1 MVVLVISIL
10 SIALAL
16 AYLGMVL
23 FLRRGWLAVK
33 MFNLKST
40 HFKTTV
46 SILIA
51 ARNEEDKIL
60 NTINDILAQDY
71 PADLMEL
78 IVVDDHSTDK
88 TSEIVL
94 SFANRGVKLIVLNEN
109 EPLNSYKKKAITEA
123 IKLSDSELIITTDA
137 DCRMSPAWL
146 KTIIGFYESGDYK
159 MISSP
164 VIYFEEKSNFEEMQT
179 LDFLF
184 LSGLG
189 AAGIGNKMPSTCS
202 GANLAYQREVFY
214 ELKGFQGIDELA
226 SGDDE
231 LFLHKVA
238 SVYPDGIGFCKSR
251 DAIVYTHAKSSLSEF
266 IQQRKRWA
274 SKSTKYKNKA
284 IVFIGVSVWI
294 FNFMIFLSSIL
305 GFFNPFYWY
314 LCLISISIKALA
326 EISLLVPVCS
336 FANRSKL
343 LWYVPIL
350 TVLHMFYLMYIG
362 IAGNSGKYIWKGRM
376 VR

>member
-1 MVVLVISIL
+1 MVVLVISVV
-10 SIALAL
+10 SFALAL
-16 AYLGMVL
+16 AYFGMVL
-23 FLRRGWLAVK
+23 FLRRGWLAVET
-33 MFNLKST
+33 FNLKST
-40 HFKTTV
+40 RFKTTV

-51 ARNEEDKIL
+51 ARNEEDKIF

-78 IVVDDHSTDK
+78 IVVDDHSTDQ

-94 SFANRGVKLIVLNEN
+94 SFADRGVKLIVLNEN

-146 KTIIGFYESGDYK
+146 KTIIGFYESGNYK

-164 VIYFEEKSNFEEMQT
+164 VIYFEEKSKFEEMQT

-238 SVYPDGIGFCKSR
+238 LVYPDGIGFCKSR
-251 DAIVYTHAKSSLSEF
+251 DAIVYTHAKSNLKEF

-284 IVFIGVSVWI
+284 IVVIGVSVWI

-305 GFFNPFYWY
+305 GLFNPYFWY
-314 LCLISISIKALA
+314 LGLICISIKALA
-326 EISLLVPVCS
+326 EMSLLIPLCS
-336 FANRSKL
+336 FASRSKL

-362 IAGNSGKYIWKGRM
+362 IAGNSGKYNWKGRM

>member
-1 MVVLVISIL
+1 
-10 SIALAL
+10 
-16 AYLGMVL
+16 MVL
-23 FLRRGWLAVK
+23 FLRRGWAAVET
-33 MFNLKST
+33 FNLKSA

-51 ARNEEDKIL
+51 ARNEEDKIF

-71 PADLMEL
+71 PADLMQL
-78 IVVDDHSTDK
+78 IVVDDHSTDQ

-94 SFANRGVKLIVLNEN
+94 SFADRGVKLIVLNEN

-137 DCRMSPAWL
+137 DCRMSSAWL
-146 KTIIGFYESGDYK
+146 KTIIGFYESGNYK

-164 VIYFEEKSNFEEMQT
+164 VIYFEEKSKFEEMQT

-274 SKSTKYKNKA
+274 SKSTKYKNKV
-284 IVFIGVSVWI
+284 IVFIGISVWI
-294 FNFMIFLSSIL
+294 FNFIIILSAIM
-305 GFFNPFYWY
+305 GFFNSFYWY
-314 LCLISISIKALA
+314 LCLVSIGLKALA
-326 EISLLVPVCS
+326 EISLLIPVCR

-350 TVLHMFYLMYIG
+350 TVVHMFYLMYIG
-362 IAGNSGKYIWKGRM
+362 IAGNSGKYNWKGRM

>member
-1 MVVLVISIL
+1 LVVLIVSII

-16 AYLGMVL
+16 AYLGLML
-23 FLRRGWLAVK
+23 FLRRGWLALQA
-33 MFNLKST
+33 FNLNST
-40 HFKTTV
+40 RFKTRV

-51 ARNEEDKIL
+51 ARNEEDKIF
-60 NTINDILAQDY
+60 NTIKDILAQDY

-78 IVVDDHSTDK
+78 IVVDDHSSDQ
-88 TSEIVL
+88 TSQIVL
-94 SFANRGVKLIVLNEN
+94 SFADRGVKLIVLNEDK
-109 EPLNSYKKKAITEA
+109 PLNSYKKKAITEA

-146 KTIIGFYESGDYK
+146 KTIIGFYESGNYK

-164 VIYFEEKSNFEEMQT
+164 VIYFEEKSKFEEMQT

-214 ELKGFQGIDELA
+214 ELKGFKGIDELA

-238 SVYPDGIGFCKSR
+238 SVYPNGIGFCKSR
-251 DAIVYTHAKSSLSEF
+251 DAIVYTHAKSSLKEF

-284 IVFIGVSVWI
+284 IVVIGVSVWI
-294 FNFMIFLSSIL
+294 FNFMIFFSSIL
-305 GFFNPFYWY
+305 GFFNPYFWY
-314 LCLISISIKALA
+314 LGLISICIKAFA
-326 EISLLVPVCS
+326 EMTILIPLCS
-336 FANRSKL
+336 FANRIKL

-350 TVLHMFYLMYIG
+350 TVLHMFYIMYIG
-362 IAGNSGKYIWKGRM
+362 IAGNSGKYNWKGRI
-376 VR
+376 VH

>member
-1 MVVLVISIL
+1 MVVLVVSIV
-10 SIALAL
+10 SITLAL
-16 AYLGMVL
+16 AYLGLIL
-23 FLRRGWLAVK
+23 FLRRGWFAVEA
-33 MFNLKST
+33 FNLKST
-40 HFKTTV
+40 RFKTRV

-51 ARNEEDKIL
+51 ARNEEDKIF

-71 PADLMEL
+71 PANLMEL
-78 IVVDDHSTDK
+78 IVVDDHSSDQ

-94 SFANRGVKLIVLNEN
+94 SFADRGVKLIVLNEDK
-109 EPLNSYKKKAITEA
+109 PLNSYKKKAIPEA

-146 KTIIGFYESGDYK
+146 KTIIGYYESGDYK

-164 VIYFEEKSNFEEMQT
+164 VIYFEEKSKFEEMQT

-251 DAIVYTHAKSSLSEF
+251 DAIVYTHAKSSLKEF

-274 SKSTKYKNKA
+274 SKSTKYKNKI
-284 IVFIGVSVWI
+284 IVLIGVSVWI
-294 FNFMIFLSSIL
+294 FNFMIFFSSIL
-305 GFFNPFYWY
+305 GFFNPYFWY
-314 LCLISISIKALA
+314 LGLISICIKAFA
-326 EISLLVPVCS
+326 EMTILIPLCS

-350 TVLHMFYLMYIG
+350 TVLHMFYILYIG
-362 IAGNSGKYIWKGRM
+362 IAGNSGKYNWKGRM

>member
-1 MVVLVISIL
+1 LVVLVVSIV

-16 AYLGMVL
+16 AYLGLML
-23 FLRRGWLAVK
+23 FLRRGWFAVEA
-33 MFNLKST
+33 FNLKST
-40 HFKTTV
+40 RFKTTV

-51 ARNEEDKIL
+51 ARNEEDKIF
-60 NTINDILAQDY
+60 NTIKDILAQDY

-78 IVVDDHSTDK
+78 IVVDDHSSDQ

-94 SFANRGVKLIVLNEN
+94 SFAERGVKLIVLNEDK
-109 EPLNSYKKKAITEA
+109 PLNSYKKKAITEA

-137 DCRMSPAWL
+137 DCRMSPEWL
-146 KTIIGFYESGDYK
+146 KTIIGFYESGNYK

-164 VIYFEEKSNFEEMQT
+164 VIYFEEKSKFEEMQT

-251 DAIVYTHAKSSLSEF
+251 DAVVHTHAKSDLKEF

-274 SKSTKYKNKA
+274 SKSTKYKNKI
-284 IVFIGVSVWI
+284 IVLIGVSVWI

-305 GFFNPFYWY
+305 GFFNPYFWY
-314 LCLISISIKALA
+314 LGLICICIKAFA
-326 EISLLVPVCS
+326 EMTILVPLCS

-350 TVLHMFYLMYIG
+350 TVLHMFYIMYIG
-362 IAGNSGKYIWKGRM
+362 IAGNSGKYNWKGRM

>member
-1 MVVLVISIL
+1 MVVLVVSIV

-16 AYLGMVL
+16 AYLGLML
-23 FLRRGWLAVK
+23 FLRRGWFAVK
-33 MFNLKST
+33 AFNLKST
-40 HFKTTV
+40 RFKTKV

-51 ARNEEDKIL
+51 ARNEEDKIF
-60 NTINDILAQDY
+60 NTIKDILAQDY

-78 IVVDDHSTDK
+78 IVVDDHSSDQ

-94 SFANRGVKLIVLNEN
+94 SFADRGVKLIVLNEDK
-109 EPLNSYKKKAITEA
+109 PLNSYKKKAITEA

-146 KTIIGFYESGDYK
+146 KTIIGFYESGNYK

-164 VIYFEEKSNFEEMQT
+164 VIYFEEKSKFEEMQT

-251 DAIVYTHAKSSLSEF
+251 DATVNTHAKSDLKEF

-274 SKSTKYKNKA
+274 SKSTKYKNKI
-284 IVFIGVSVWI
+284 IVVIGVSVWI
-294 FNFMIFLSSIL
+294 FNFMIFFSSIL
-305 GFFNPFYWY
+305 GFFNPYFWY
-314 LCLISISIKALA
+314 LGLISICIKAFA
-326 EISLLVPVCS
+326 EMTMLIPLCS

-350 TVLHMFYLMYIG
+350 TVLHMFYIMYIG
-362 IAGNSGKYIWKGRM
+362 IAGNSGKYNWKGRM

>member
-1 MVVLVISIL
+1 MVVVVISII

-16 AYLGMVL
+16 AYLGLVL
-23 FLRRGWLAVK
+23 FLRRGWLAVET
-33 MFNLKST
+33 FNLNRT
-40 HFKTTV
+40 RFKTTV

-51 ARNEEDKIL
+51 ARNEEDKIF
-60 NTINDILAQDY
+60 NTINDILLQDY

-78 IVVDDHSTDK
+78 IVVDDHSSDR

-94 SFANRGVKLIVLNEN
+94 SFAGRGVKLIVLNEN

-146 KTIIGFYESGDYK
+146 KTIIGFYESGNYK

-164 VIYFEEKSNFEEMQT
+164 VIYFEEKSKFEEMQT

-189 AAGIGNKMPSTCS
+189 AAGIGNGMPSTCS
-202 GANLAYQREVFY
+202 GANLAYRREVFY

-238 SVYPDGIGFCKSR
+238 SAYPGGIGFCKSR

-284 IVFIGVSVWI
+284 IVLIGVSVWI

-305 GFFNPFYWY
+305 GFFNPFFWY
-314 LCLISISIKALA
+314 LCLICISIKALA
-326 EISLLVPVCS
+326 EMSLLIPLCS

-362 IAGNSGKYIWKGRM
+362 IAGNSGKYNWKGRM